1 LGVKVRGGSRH
12 YVDFGEREIMTEPLV
27 LIADHGAVRL
37 LTLNRPQARNALSRD
52 LIRATYA
59 ALTEADAD
67 DSVRAVLLTGADP
80 AFCAGVDLKEAQ
92 RDGLKYFQEFRSQ
105 SCIAA
110 VAKMRTPIVGA
121 INGATFTGGLE
132 MALGCDFLIA
142 SERAVFAD
150 THARVGILP
159 AGGMTARLPQVVG
172 LAMARRLSMT
182 GEVVDAARAEHI
194 GLVTEVVPHEKLIER
209 ALELAAQIAEVPGP
223 TMLGLKE
230 IYTTG
235 AAAIIDPALAS
246 EEKIAFAQHRDFD
259 GLGDQFRKVSE
270 RNKRQIDS

>member
-1 LGVKVRGGSRH
+1 
-12 YVDFGEREIMTEPLV
+12 MTEPLV

-37 LTLNRPQARNALSRD
+37 LTLNRPKARNALSRD

-59 ALTEADAD
+59 ALTEADAEE
-67 DSVRAVLLTGADP
+67 SVRAVVLTGADP
-80 AFCAGVDLKEAQ
+80 TFCAGVDLKEAQ

-110 VAKMRTPIVGA
+110 VATMRTPIVGA

-132 MALGCDFLIA
+132 MALGCDFLVA
-142 SERAVFAD
+142 SDRAVFAD

-182 GEVVDAARAEHI
+182 GEVVDAARAQRI
-194 GLVTEVVPHEKLIER
+194 GLVTEVVSHERLIDR
-209 ALELAAQIAEVPGP
+209 ALELAGQIAEVPGP
-223 TMLGLKE
+223 VMLGLKE

-235 AAAIIDPALAS
+235 AAAVVDPALAA
-246 EEKIAFAQHRDFD
+246 EEKIAFAQHRDFE
-259 GLGDQFRKVSE
+259 GLGDQFREVAK
-270 RNKRQIDS
+270 RNKEQIKPD

>member
-1 LGVKVRGGSRH
+1 
-12 YVDFGEREIMTEPLV
+12 MTDSLV
-27 LIADHGAVRL
+27 LVEDRGPVRV
-37 LTLNRPQARNALSRD
+37 LTLNRPEARNALSRG
-52 LIRATYA
+52 LIKATYT

-67 DSVRAVLLTGADP
+67 ESVNSVVLTGADP

-92 RDGLKYFQEFRSQ
+92 RDGLGYFEEFRSQ

-110 VAKMRTPIVGA
+110 TGNMRTPTVAA

-159 AGGMTARLPQVVG
+159 GGGMTARLPQVVG

-182 GEVVDAARAEHI
+182 GEVVDAARAERI
-194 GLVTEVVPHEKLIER
+194 GLVTEVVAHDRLLGR
-209 ALELAAQIAEVPGP
+209 AVELATQIAEVPSSV
-223 TMLGLKE
+223 MRGLKE

-235 AAAIIDPALAS
+235 AAAVIDPALAA
-246 EEKIAFAQHRDFD
+246 EEKIAYAQHRDFD
-259 GLGDQFRKVSE
+259 GLGDRFAAISE
-270 RNKRQIDS
+270 RNKSQIDT